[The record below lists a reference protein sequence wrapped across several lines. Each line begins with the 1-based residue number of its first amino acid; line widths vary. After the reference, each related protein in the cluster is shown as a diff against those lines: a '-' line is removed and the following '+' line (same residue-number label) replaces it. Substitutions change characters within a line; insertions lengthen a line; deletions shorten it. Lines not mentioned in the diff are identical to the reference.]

1 MLGARFIGNTICY
14 ELLRE
19 PLLFLEIRSGL
30 GAVPQCVSEQQQPPR
45 FGTSLAPIRVTSLV
59 SSATVLS
66 VRLFGGG
73 CATPGPHLVNELCNL
88 YRGPMGLF
96 QSIINESL
104 ALLHSGGNIFHHFL
118 HALRRRAA
126 ASVHQHL
133 PRLAQLRRQV
143 GQRGSDR
150 RCFRLHGI
158 RRVWMRE
165 QLVSVQF
172 LVHHGSK

>member
-1 MLGARFIGNTICY
+1 MLGAQFIGDTICY

-19 PLLFLEIRSGL
+19 LLLFLEIRSGL
-30 GAVPQCVSEQQQPPR
+30 GAVPQCVSEQQQRPR

-59 SSATVLS
+59 SSATVCQFAYS
-66 VRLFGGG
+66 EGG
-73 CATPGPHLVNELCNL
+73 CATPGPHLVNELCHL
-88 YRGPMGLF
+88 YRGRMSLF
-96 QSIINESL
+96 QSIINESF
-104 ALLHSGGNIFHHFL
+104 ALLHSGGNMSHHFL
-118 HALRRRAA
+118 HALRRRA

-143 GQRGSDR
+143 SQRGSDR